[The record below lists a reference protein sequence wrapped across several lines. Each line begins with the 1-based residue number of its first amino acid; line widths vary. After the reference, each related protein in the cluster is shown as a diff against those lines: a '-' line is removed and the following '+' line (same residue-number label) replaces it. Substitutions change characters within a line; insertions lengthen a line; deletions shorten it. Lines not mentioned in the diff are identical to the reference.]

1 MKHLYKLLLSAS
13 ILLMTACADYLDIV
27 PDDIPT
33 IDKSFNNR
41 TSAERFFFTCYSY
54 LPNPVNV
61 WGNPAMFGGDE
72 MWWNIDQPTFAN
84 NVATFIAK
92 GDQNSN
98 TPYLN
103 YWDGDSNV
111 KSLFIGIRDCNIFLE
126 NIDRVQDLD
135 EYERHQWVAE
145 VKFLKAYYHYYLMQ
159 LYGPV
164 PIIDENLPVSA
175 SPDEVRLYRE
185 PVDVVVDYIVGLIDE
200 AMEDLP
206 LQIMDM
212 TNEAGRITQP
222 IALSIKAKALVWA
235 ASPLFN
241 GNGDYANF
249 VDNQG
254 RRLVDTEYKV
264 EKWERA
270 AKAIKNAIDTCLLA
284 GHDLYKYIPTRQMS
298 DTTAQKLTIRNAITE
313 KWNKEIIWGSTYDV
327 TDIQKRCMC
336 RLVSNNLSNG
346 SSEYCATLKIAEQY
360 YTNNGIPINEDPEWN
375 YENRYAVQKADE
387 KDKLYIETGQET
399 AVLNFNREP
408 RFYAGLAF
416 DRSVFEGSGKTTDSD
431 RWHIHARKSEV
442 SGFRSVGEHIPTG
455 YFIKK
460 LISYET
466 VTGTTSGT
474 FNAKRYSFPVIRL
487 ADLYLLYAEALNEMK
502 NVPDAE
508 VYKYIDLVRERAGL
522 KGVVESWLKS
532 SYTNKPTTQAG
543 MREIIHQ
550 ERLIE
555 LAFEGQR
562 FWDIRR
568 WKEAL
573 KLLNEPVQGWNYQG
587 EELDSY
593 YTVTTYW
600 AKRVFSTRDYLWP
613 LKTETITINSNLVQ
627 NPGWE

>member
-72 MWWNIDQPTFAN
+72 MWWNIDQPNFAN

>member
-72 MWWNIDQPTFAN
+72 MWWNIDQPNFAN

-254 RRLVDTEYKV
+254 CRLVDTEYKA

-360 YTNNGIPINEDPEWN
+360 YTNNGIPINEDPDWN
-375 YENRYAVQKADE
+375 YENRYAVQKANE

-416 DRSVFEGSGKTTDSD
+416 DRSVFEGSGKTTDND

-474 FNAKRYSFPVIRL
+474 FNAKRYSFPVVRL

-532 SYTNKPTTQAG
+532 SYANKPSTQAG

-568 WKEAL
+568 WKEAM

-587 EELDSY
+587 EGLDSY

>member
-13 ILLMTACADYLDIV
+13 LLLMTACADYLDIV

-72 MWWNIDQPTFAN
+72 MWWNIDQPNFAN
-84 NVATFIAK
+84 NVATYVAK

-98 TPYLN
+98 APYLN

-270 AKAIKNAIDTCLLA
+270 ARAIKNAIDTCLLA
-284 GHDLYKYIPTRQMS
+284 GHDLYKYVPTRQMS

-466 VTGTTSGT
+466 VTGTTSST
-474 FNAKRYSFPVIRL
+474 FNAKRYSFPVVRL
-487 ADLYLLYAEALNEMK
+487 ADLYLLYAEALNETK

-587 EELDSY
+587 QELDSY

>member
-1 MKHLYKLLLSAS
+1 MKHLYKLLLSVS
-13 ILLMTACADYLDIV
+13 LLLMTACADYLDIV

-41 TSAERFFFTCYSY
+41 TAAEKFFFTCYNY
-54 LPNPVNV
+54 LPDPTDV
-61 WGNPAMFGGDE
+61 WSNPAMFGGDE
-72 MWWNIDQPTFAN
+72 MWWNIDQPTWEN
-84 NVATFIAK
+84 KVATFIAE

-98 TPYLN
+98 KPYLN
-103 YWDGDSNV
+103 YWDGEESG
-111 KSLFIGIRDCNIFLE
+111 KSLFTGIRDCNIFLE
-126 NIDRVQDLD
+126 NIDRVPDLD
-135 EYERHQWVAE
+135 DYERQRWVAE
-145 VKFLKAYYHYYLMQ
+145 VKFLKAYYHFYLMQ

-164 PIIDENLPVSA
+164 PIMDINLPVSA
-175 SPDEVRLYRE
+175 TPEEVRKYRE
-185 PVDVVVDYIVGLIDE
+185 PVDDVVNYIVSVIDE
-200 AMEDLP
+200 AMPDLP
-206 LQIMDM
+206 LRIEDM

-222 IALSIKAKALVWA
+222 IALAVKAKALA
-235 ASPLFN
+235 LGASPLFN

-254 RRLVDTEYKV
+254 RHLIDTEYKI

-270 AKAIKNAIDTCLLA
+270 AQAIRNAIDTCLLS
-284 GHDLYKYIPTRQMS
+284 GHDLYKYIPTRPMS
-298 DTTAQKLTIRNAITE
+298 DTTMQKLTIRNAITE
-313 KWNKEIIWGSTYDV
+313 KWNKEIIWGSTYNV
-327 TDIQKRCMC
+327 TDLQKRCMC
-336 RLVSNNLSNG
+336 RLVSGNLGNG

-360 YTNNGIPINEDPEWN
+360 YTNNGIPINEDPEWD
-375 YENRYAVQKADE
+375 YENRYKVQKAE
-387 KDKLYIETGQET
+387 AKDRLYIETGQET
-399 AVLNFNREP
+399 AKLNFNREP
-408 RFYAGLAF
+408 RFYAGLTF
-416 DRSVFEGSGKTTDSD
+416 DRSVLEGSGKTTDDD
-431 RWHIHARKSEV
+431 RWHIHARKSDV
-442 SGFRSVGEHIPTG
+442 SGYRSIGEHIPTG

-460 LISYET
+460 LVSYET

-487 ADLYLLYAEALNEMK
+487 ADLYLLYAEALNEIK

-508 VYKYIDLVRERAGL
+508 VYKYIDMVRERAGL
-522 KGVVESWLKS
+522 NGVLDSWKKS
-532 SYTNKPTTQAG
+532 SNSGKPTTQSG

-568 WKEAL
+568 WKEAV

-587 EELDSY
+587 ETLDSY

-600 AKRVFSTRDYLWP
+600 AKRVFNSRDYLWP
-613 LKTETITINSNLVQ
+613 LKTSTVTVNSNLVQ

>member
-72 MWWNIDQPTFAN
+72 MWWNIDQPNFAN

-185 PVDVVVDYIVGLIDE
+185 PVDEVVDYIVGLIDE

-254 RRLVDTEYKV
+254 RRLVDTEYKA

-346 SSEYCATLKIAEQY
+346 SVNIAQ
-360 YTNNGIPINEDPEWN
+360 P
-375 YENRYAVQKADE
+375 
-387 KDKLYIETGQET
+387 
-399 AVLNFNREP
+399 
-408 RFYAGLAF
+408 
-416 DRSVFEGSGKTTDSD
+416 
-431 RWHIHARKSEV
+431 
-442 SGFRSVGEHIPTG
+442 
-455 YFIKK
+455 
-460 LISYET
+460 
-466 VTGTTSGT
+466 
-474 FNAKRYSFPVIRL
+474 
-487 ADLYLLYAEALNEMK
+487 
-502 NVPDAE
+502 
-508 VYKYIDLVRERAGL
+508 
-522 KGVVESWLKS
+522 
-532 SYTNKPTTQAG
+532 
-543 MREIIHQ
+543 
-550 ERLIE
+550 
-555 LAFEGQR
+555 
-562 FWDIRR
+562 
-568 WKEAL
+568 
-573 KLLNEPVQGWNYQG
+573 
-587 EELDSY
+587 
-593 YTVTTYW
+593 
-600 AKRVFSTRDYLWP
+600 
-613 LKTETITINSNLVQ
+613 
-627 NPGWE
+627 

>member
-587 EELDSY
+587 QELDSY